1 MKTKLYL
8 LTALGNICIGLGI
21 AILNLSS
28 FGVDPFSSFT
38 IGTSNFLNIS
48 LGMFQMIFNVILYI
62 PILYFNRKAF
72 GVGAAINLFLMGYII
87 EFFMMLFSLFNITPA
102 ILYSSMLLRI
112 IAVII
117 GIPLICFGCALYIDC
132 DLGVSPY
139 DGVGPV
145 VEKITNGK
153 VPFKYARV
161 IQDIIFAIIGLI
173 MGMLKNITTVGLATI
188 FVAFGTG
195 PIVDWFRKNITH
207 KLTKD
212 A

>member
-1 MKTKLYL
+1 MLY
-8 LTALGNICIGLGI
+8 
-21 AILNLSS
+21 
-28 FGVDPFSSFT
+28 
-38 IGTSNFLNIS
+38 
-48 LGMFQMIFNVILYI
+48 
-62 PILYFNRKAF
+62 
-72 GVGAAINLFLMGYII
+72 
-87 EFFMMLFSLFNITPA
+87 
-102 ILYSSMLLRI
+102 RI

-153 VPFKYARV
+153 IPFKYARV
-161 IQDIIFAIIGLI
+161 IQDLIFAIIGLI
-173 MGMLKNITTVGLATI
+173 MGILKNITTVGLATI